1 MYFSLILLPGNKRNV
16 ACAHRFKGETDES
29 CPFLDVNGLSRSFVG
44 LAHIWAER
52 GFGGGIKLGPFR
64 YLNGLS
70 KSLVGL
76 AHIWAERGFGGGI
89 KLGPFDALL
98 NSFLGDF
105 ASIPCIWQQNCA
117 DEFVAI
123 DALGYVGQCDCRV
136 SSYPDFFRRDPYH
149 QLHKTPS
156 SLEQVAA
163 KAGSMRA
170 GRTLPVLRVA
180 YA

>member
-16 ACAHRFKGETDES
+16 ACAHRFKGETDEA
-29 CPFLDVNGLSRSFVG
+29 CPFLDVNGLSRSF
-44 LAHIWAER
+44 
-52 GFGGGIKLGPFR
+52 
-64 YLNGLS
+64 
-70 KSLVGL
+70 VGL

>member
-29 CPFLDVNGLSRSFVG
+29 CPSLDVNGLSRSFVG

-89 KLGPFDALL
+89 KPRPFRYLTGLSKSLFGLAHIWAERGFGGGIKLGP
-98 NSFLGDF
+98 
-105 ASIPCIWQQNCA
+105 
-117 DEFVAI
+117 
-123 DALGYVGQCDCRV
+123 
-136 SSYPDFFRRDPYH
+136 
-149 QLHKTPS
+149 
-156 SLEQVAA
+156 
-163 KAGSMRA
+163 
-170 GRTLPVLRVA
+170 
-180 YA
+180 

>member
-52 GFGGGIKLGPFR
+52 GFGGGIKLGPF
-64 YLNGLS
+64 
-70 KSLVGL
+70 
-76 AHIWAERGFGGGI
+76 
-89 KLGPFDALL
+89 DALL
-98 NSFLGDF
+98 NNFLGDF

-117 DEFVAI
+117 DEFVGI
-123 DALGYVGQCDCRV
+123 DALGYVGQCDGRV

-156 SLEQVAA
+156 SLAKVAA
-163 KAGSMRA
+163 KAGSMKA